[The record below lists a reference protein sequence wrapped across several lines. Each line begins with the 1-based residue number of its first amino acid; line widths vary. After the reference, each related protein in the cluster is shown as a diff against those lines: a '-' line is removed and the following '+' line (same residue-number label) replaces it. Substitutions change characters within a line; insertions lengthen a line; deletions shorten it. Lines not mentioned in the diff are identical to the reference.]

1 MDSLTSVALRRESTV
16 PRVLPVSVRI
26 AVVSV
31 AAAVGYRY
39 SLGTL
44 VSEWNHDTPL
54 ADLALVPTIALALA
68 AAAASRHRYVA
79 HLRLGR
85 CDYLLAIPLL
95 LAAIVLVAVGPIAWS
110 KYFWAARIDLLT
122 LPLVALA
129 SLVLL
134 FGARI
139 VFPFALPVL
148 FLLLAWPLPYAV
160 MLEHE
165 LARFTAATTATVTAI
180 ATSLAIANPDTQAGA
195 GVFAVRHGGHA
206 FSVGI
211 GDACSGVNSL
221 VGFLIVGTAALYFVR
236 GRLPAKLAWF
246 LCGALLVYVFNVAR
260 ILGILVVGRAL
271 GERAAFDVVHP
282 VAGLAALSVA
292 VALTVR
298 LLPRFRLQLRPPGEQ
313 SIADT
318 PLARPAPLDQQATIR
333 RAAPRIALVAGATFA
348 LALAGGNLA
357 VAARGLDNYGR
368 PAIKAFAADP
378 TVGPR
383 WQVGRVETIGWAT
396 PYYGSHSTWVRY
408 RLRPQT
414 PAGRDAF
421 TIWLDAIT
429 SRDLG
434 ALNAYTLAHCYAF
447 HGFHVELS
455 RRVDLGNGVIGQAF
469 AYRTS
474 RTTWHAVAWQWPV
487 LAASNRVE
495 HERVVL
501 IASSTS
507 RPSSDSVAGS
517 APLAAPVLA
526 LQNATAPS
534 RDDNTRL
541 TRALVAV
548 ASSAVAARVAS

>member
-1 MDSLTSVALRRESTV
+1 MYPLTSIALRREAAS

-26 AVVSV
+26 VVV
-31 AAAVGYRY
+31 CIAFAVGYRY

-54 ADLALVPTIALALA
+54 ADLALVPAVALALA

-85 CDYLLAIPLL
+85 CDYVLAVPLL
-95 LAAIVLVAVGPIAWS
+95 LAAIAVVSVGPIAWS

-129 SLVLL
+129 SVVLL

-139 VFPFALPVL
+139 VFPFALPVV

-165 LARFTAATTATVTAI
+165 LARFTAATSATVTAI
-180 ATSLAIANPDTQAGA
+180 ASSLAIARPDTHAGA
-195 GVFAVRHGGHA
+195 GVFVVQHGGQA

-221 VGFLIVGTAALYFVR
+221 VGFLIIGTAALYFVR
-236 GRLPAKLAWF
+236 GRVPAKLAWF
-246 LCGALLVYVFNVAR
+246 ACGALLVYVFNVAR
-260 ILGILVVGRAL
+260 ILGILVVGRAF
-271 GERAAFDVVHP
+271 GERAAFEVVHP
-282 VAGLAALSVA
+282 VAGLVALAAA

-298 LLPRFRLQLRPPGEQ
+298 LLPSFRLQLRPAGEQ

-318 PLARPAPLDQQATIR
+318 PIARPAPLDQQATIR
-333 RAAPRIALVAGATFA
+333 RAAPRIALVAGATVA

-357 VAARGLDNYGR
+357 VAARGLDNFGR
-368 PAIKAFAADP
+368 PAIKTFAADP

-383 WQVGRVETIGWAT
+383 WRVGRVETIGWAT
-396 PYYGSHSTWVRY
+396 PYYGSHSSWVRY
-408 RLRPQT
+408 RLRPHPRSAQN
-414 PAGRDAF
+414 AF

-447 HGFHVELS
+447 HGFSVELA
-455 RRVDLGNGVIGQAF
+455 RRVDLGNGVIGQEF

-487 LAASNRVE
+487 LGASSRVE

-501 IASSTS
+501 IASSS
-507 RPSSDSVAGS
+507 RQPSYDRVAGS

-526 LQNATAPS
+526 LQNANAPS
-534 RDDNTRL
+534 RDDNERL

-548 ASSAVAARVAS
+548 ASDAVAARVAS